1 MLRKKIELR
10 NGQRATIRPAKPE
23 DAGSVLD
30 YLNCVFGETDY
41 LAFGKGDLDWPIE
54 KERKFIE
61 GYLDSDNK
69 LLIIAIVRQSIVGTL
84 GFTGDEKTRLR
95 HTGEFG
101 MAVLRKHWGLGIG
114 AALIECMIEWAKS
127 SGVVRKINL
136 RVRVDN
142 QRALSLYERFGFVRE
157 GVVRRQFAV
166 VDKFFDAYFMG
177 LEIDP

>member
-1 MLRKKIELR
+1 MLSKKIQLR
-10 NGQRATIRPAKPE
+10 GGQGATIRLPKPE
-23 DAGSVLD
+23 DAVRILA
-30 YLNCVFGETDY
+30 YLNRVFGETDY
-41 LAFGKGDLDWPIE
+41 LAYGKGDLDWPIE

-69 LLIIAIVRQSIVGTL
+69 FLIIALIRQSIVGTL

-114 AALIECMIEWAKS
+114 AALIECMIEWARS
-127 SGVVRKINL
+127 SGIVRKINL

-142 QRALSLYERFGFVRE
+142 QRALSLYERFGFTRE
-157 GVVRRQFAV
+157 GIVRRQFAV
-166 VDKFFDAYFMG
+166 ADKFYDAYFMG